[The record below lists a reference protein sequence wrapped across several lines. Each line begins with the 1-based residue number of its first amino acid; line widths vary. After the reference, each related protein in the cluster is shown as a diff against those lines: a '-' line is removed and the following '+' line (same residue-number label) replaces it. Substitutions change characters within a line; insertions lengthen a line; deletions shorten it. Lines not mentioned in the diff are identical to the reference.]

1 MNAGRVR
8 RATASFAVLAALV
21 LGAGSRAR
29 AELSVQLVA
38 IAEPREIRAL
48 RPVLVEL
55 LARLPVRVSFEV
67 GGDDSL
73 RDLFTAAAEPDLLA
87 RVWIDVSQPR
97 VGTVYISN
105 VTRDRFL
112 VRSVPLE
119 GGNHEALR
127 ESLAHIVES
136 AVDAMLAGAELGV
149 SREVAEKEIAA
160 SAAATVSPA
169 PREAPAAPPAP
180 PPPSSPRPSSSLA
193 DVAGAGAGATRS
205 RPSGRPL
212 AGGIG
217 AFYRADALASD
228 GTMAHGPGIDVTARR
243 GGDIGAMTVSGRIA
257 VQSILPFD
265 WSAGAAGARFWG
277 GAGRVELAAAW
288 APSRAVVLD
297 VAAVLGV
304 DLWHASPRAA
314 AGANLMPSSAFW
326 LWAPVAGASAGAS
339 VRLGPRCAANLRLGA
354 DRDLAGHHFDVVRSD
369 QTQAP
374 ALSGLAVRPWVSLGL
389 AVPFGS

>member
-1 MNAGRVR
+1 MSARRVR

-21 LGAGSRAR
+21 LGAASRAR

-97 VGTVYISN
+97 LGTVYISH

-119 GGNHEALR
+119 GGNREALR

-149 SREVAEKEIAA
+149 SREVAEEEIAA
-160 SAAATVSPA
+160 RAAGAASPA
-169 PREAPAAPPAP
+169 PREAPAARPDPP
-180 PPPSSPRPSSSLA
+180 PPPSPAPSSSSP
-193 DVAGAGAGATRS
+193 DVAATGAARP
-205 RPSGRPL
+205 RPSGRRL

-228 GTMAHGPGIDVTARR
+228 GTMAHGPGIDVTVRR
-243 GGDIGAMTVSGRIA
+243 GGDTGAVTLGGRIA

-265 WSAGAAGARFWG
+265 WTAGAAGARFGG

-288 APSRAVVLD
+288 APARAVVLD
-297 VAAVLGV
+297 LAAVLGV
-304 DLWHASPRAA
+304 DLWHVSPRAA
-314 AGANLMPSSAFW
+314 AGANLMPSSPFW

-374 ALSGLAVRPWVSLGL
+374 ALSGLAVRPWVSLGVAL
-389 AVPFGS
+389 PFGS